1 MWGRDEAPARHEA
14 KGRMFLMHDS
24 HNARCE
30 SETVG
35 RIPLDGGFCP
45 KPGGTR
51 PISAVVGKNW
61 TPPEPFARRADPWRG
76 EAAVGVDFSDQDEE
90 GQRDQGGHHASGDQ
104 GVVGRDIALR
114 VQHRLMCFSGHSGPL
129 RQPGAD
135 LCEADHMRRTFFA
148 AGSRERPGGFRV
160 VLAQG
165 RYGGDGSG
173 VSDSAI
179 RARPGRR
186 HGPPLAGGACR
197 CHGAGGASGGPQCSL
212 RCPVDFRRGGPSGP
226 SRTDLRPLQVGL

>member
-90 GQRDQGGHHASGDQ
+90 GQRDHGSHHASGDQ

-114 VQHRLMCFSGHSGPL
+114 VQHRLVCFSGHSGPL
-129 RQPGAD
+129 RQPGTD
-135 LCEADHMRRTFFA
+135 FCEADHMRRTFFCGRFAGTTRRIPGCLRSGKIRRRWLESFRRRDQGSAGQMAWTA
-148 AGSRERPGGFRV
+148 AGWRRSSMPWSRRRVRRSAMFPAMPG
-160 VLAQG
+160 
-165 RYGGDGSG
+165 
-173 VSDSAI
+173 
-179 RARPGRR
+179 
-186 HGPPLAGGACR
+186 
-197 CHGAGGASGGPQCSL
+197 
-212 RCPVDFRRGGPSGP
+212 
-226 SRTDLRPLQVGL
+226 